1 MSTSEAVIL
10 IAAPRIMMPGEG
22 AVWPAMRSWPLRMV
36 RSEVMPNRAGHF
48 EHAGARDG
56 GIDAGLERTR
66 AVGVEIG
73 HPVDRA
79 AAAGFRLHA
88 KSGSARDH
96 RNRLHAGRAA
106 QGQCG
111 G

>member
-10 IAAPRIMMPGEG
+10 RAAPRIMMPGEG
-22 AVWPAMRSWPLRMV
+22 AVWPAMRIWPLRMM
-36 RSEVMPNRAGHF
+36 RSEVRRITPDTSNTQVRGT
-48 EHAGARDG
+48 GRV
-56 GIDAGLERTR
+56 DAGLERTR
-66 AVGVEIG
+66 AVGVEVG

-79 AAAGFRLHA
+79 AAAGFRIHA

-96 RNRLHAGRAA
+96 RKRLHAGRAA